1 MNHNQN
7 ASTQKYYIKLSLGYV
22 HEVYMNYEWILYRD
36 MYLIYLFSLDMGKI
50 LLGKIPDVKH
60 FTPQVVIERFN
71 ILLQVIVGMYTID
84 FSI

>member
-7 ASTQKYYIKLSLGYV
+7 ESTQKYYMKLSLGYV

-60 FTPQVVIERFN
+60 FTPQVECFN
-71 ILLQVIVGMYTID
+71 ILLQVIAGTYTID

>member
-1 MNHNQN
+1 MNEF
-7 ASTQKYYIKLSLGYV
+7 YIETCTSSIYS
-22 HEVYMNYEWILYRD
+22 HWIWAKFYWE
-36 MYLIYLFSLDMGKI
+36 
-50 LLGKIPDVKH
+50 KIPDVKH